1 LISARRYKET
11 ILPRAERAY
20 NLYLA
25 SFRQMAASYPQVL
38 ISQRTMFQVREN
50 YLNALV
56 EVRQNATRI
65 EGFLLTGGL
74 DAPRVHLSPDRSEL
88 R

>member
-1 LISARRYKET
+1 
-11 ILPRAERAY
+11 
-20 NLYLA
+20 
-25 SFRQMAASYPQVL
+25 MAASYPQVL

-56 EVRQNATRI
+56 EVRQNAIRI

-74 DAPRVHLSPDRSEL
+74 DAPRVRSSESGPERVEMTGVRSGSQGVTRDTRDR
-88 R
+88 